1 MDEVVVVNLNVTAAE
16 LVVLAE
22 NLDIDPI
29 FAVGDRSEAEL
40 DQMKSEGWRPLLARR
55 FVRLDDDTILI
66 SSDLAEFAQDVL
78 APLGL
83 LTHARIAGDN
93 ARISNVFAGR
103 QALIDASPIAVDVSI
118 YSSTDADSVV
128 SSIMAESPDIE
139 VDSVFRLETID
150 GQTQARHELLTWVR
164 KTDGTVLI
172 DSGDG
177 TKETSISHVRA
188 RVSEIVESFSRIH
201 VTED

>member
-1 MDEVVVVNLNVTAAE
+1 MDEVVVVNLNLTAAE

-22 NLDIDPI
+22 QLDIDPV
-29 FAVGDRSEAEL
+29 FAVGDRPEAEL
-40 DQMKSEGWRPLLARR
+40 DQMKSEGWRSLLARR
-55 FVRLDDDTILI
+55 FIRYEDDVVLI
-66 SSDLAEFAQDVL
+66 SSDLAAFAQDVL

-83 LTHARIAGDN
+83 LTFTRIAGDN

-103 QALIDASPIAVDVSI
+103 HGLIDATPIAVDVSM
-118 YSSTDADSVV
+118 YSGTDADSVV
-128 SSIMAESPDIE
+128 SSIVDESPATE

-150 GQTQARHELLTWVR
+150 GQTQERHELLTWVQ
-164 KTDGTVLI
+164 KTDGTVLT

-177 TKETSISHVRA
+177 TKETSISHVRE
-188 RVSEIVESFSRIH
+188 RVSEMVESFNRIH